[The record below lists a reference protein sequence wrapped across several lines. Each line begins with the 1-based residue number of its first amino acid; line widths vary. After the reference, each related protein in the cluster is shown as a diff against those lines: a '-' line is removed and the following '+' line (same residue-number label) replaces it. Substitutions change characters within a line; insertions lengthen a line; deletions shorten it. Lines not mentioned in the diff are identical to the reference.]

1 MMTSQAQF
9 KHHPIC
15 LRDVRVIEL
24 YIRGNIHPDE
34 INEEQAARN
43 SSINV
48 GHSEYDTANHRIV
61 VGLTLELKEGE
72 EKESE
77 LPYFLKVELAALFEV
92 DESKF
97 DKEHIYDWAR
107 RNAPFIL
114 FPYLREEAYALTIRA
129 GYKPLILPLLEV
141 PTFQSER
148 MAPTAEL

>member
-1 MMTSQAQF
+1 M
-9 KHHPIC
+9 H
-15 LRDVRVIEL
+15 L
-24 YIRGNIHPDE
+24 
-34 INEEQAARN
+34 
-43 SSINV
+43 SSNV
-48 GHSEYDTANHRIV
+48 PPLLHDTANHRIV
-61 VGLTLELKEGE
+61 VGITLELKEGE

-141 PTFQSER
+141 PTFQSEEWLQQLNCEEFFWPSR
-148 MAPTAEL
+148 CRATAAVKYGTVGSSNIKPQNKSCNIL